1 LGVGKATATVDG
13 REVGLNVPPV
23 IVNGRTLVPLR
34 FVSEAVNARVGYH
47 AASSMVVVN

>member
-1 LGVGKATATVDG
+1 MGVGKATATVDG

-34 FVSEAVNARVGYH
+34 FVSEAVKARVGYH